1 MVSFSE
7 RFAPYAERMRAEG
20 MPEVVVKTFE
30 YYYDQLV
37 AGETGLI
44 PEASIEPVASLPDAA
59 TFSAGVGSAAR
70 DALGKTVLIKL
81 NGGLG
86 TSMGLDG
93 PKSLLVVKNG
103 LSFLEIAIRQSLRM
117 GVPMVVMN
125 SFATHDQT
133 MAVLAKYS
141 GLRTGIPMAFQQHK
155 VPKVAMSDL
164 QPANWPDDQRLQ
176 WCPPGHGDIYAALMT
191 SGILE
196 ELLQAG
202 YEYAFVS
209 NIDNLGAV
217 LDEALL
223 GYFHSKTYPFMLEV
237 ADRTEADKKGGH
249 LARLREEQ
257 LVLRE
262 VAQCP
267 PEELGHFQDTTR
279 HKYFNTNNLWLR
291 LRAVKAL
298 IETQG
303 PVLKLP
309 MIRNVKPIDPRQT
322 DSPKVY
328 QLETAMGAAIQ
339 LFEGAMAIRVPR
351 TRLAPVKTTGD
362 LLKIR
367 SDAYQLTEGYHVVPT
382 PGRKCGDI
390 VIELDST
397 FYWSIDNMDARF
409 PHGAPSLIECERL
422 EVRGDIKF
430 GRNVRLV
437 GNVRLINESAEQL
450 EVEDGAL
457 IDGHANRAIRS
468 ERGI

>member
-1 MVSFSE
+1 M
-7 RFAPYAERMRAEG
+7 
-20 MPEVVVKTFE
+20 
-30 YYYDQLV
+30 
-37 AGETGLI
+37 
-44 PEASIEPVASLPDAA
+44 
-59 TFSAGVGSAAR
+59 
-70 DALGKTVLIKL
+70 
-81 NGGLG
+81 
-86 TSMGLDG
+86 
-93 PKSLLVVKNG
+93 
-103 LSFLEIAIRQSLRM
+103 
-117 GVPMVVMN
+117 
-125 SFATHDQT
+125 
-133 MAVLAKYS
+133 
-141 GLRTGIPMAFQQHK
+141 
-155 VPKVAMSDL
+155 
-164 QPANWPDDQRLQ
+164 
-176 WCPPGHGDIYAALMT
+176 
-191 SGILE
+191 
-196 ELLQAG
+196 
-202 YEYAFVS
+202 
-209 NIDNLGAV
+209 
-217 LDEALL
+217 
-223 GYFHSKTYPFMLEV
+223 
-237 ADRTEADKKGGH
+237 
-249 LARLREEQ
+249 
-257 LVLRE
+257 LRE

-267 PEELGHFQDTTR
+267 PDELERFQDTTR
-279 HKYFNTNNLWLR
+279 HKFFNTNNLWLR

-339 LFEGAMAIRVPR
+339 LFEGATAIRVPR

-468 ERGI
+468 ERWI